1 MQNEMIYL
9 SNDELKV
16 RLINSRR
23 DTNKIPKDPMQSPAA
38 RSAEVLYAQLLYFL
52 GTDRQEYYVQ
62 SWLRHTKFTIQEKM
76 HEQEFP
82 KSE

>member
-9 SNDELKV
+9 TNDELKV

-52 GTDRQEYYVQ
+52 GTDRQEHYVQ
-62 SWLRHTKFTIQEKM
+62 SWLRYTKFTIQEKM